1 MNYHRLTR
9 RKLHGQTQGN
19 YEHELGVLGIMKD
32 EAMNIDEW
40 VQHYISMGAGKIFL
54 IDNGSTD
61 DTVAKAKAWVAQGI
75 VELVEYPQRYR
86 QKQHYWSAIKEM
98 KIAKRCQWL
107 LIADLDEFW
116 FCPSGETIAAQLPDF
131 YHSDVIYA
139 NWRMFGSSG
148 LDKHPQSLRQGFTQC
163 TPWRYAE
170 GGRKY
175 LCRTSVLKTQK
186 TLKTHRVVGACS
198 SRTVSENER
207 FHLNHYAIQSV
218 EYFQKVK
225 MTRGDVSSINAEMVR
240 DMGYFHKIDA
250 PCTTH
255 DHLLADL
262 VASGRIK

>member
-1 MNYHRLTR
+1 
-9 RKLHGQTQGN
+9 
-19 YEHELGVLGIMKD
+19 MKN

-61 DTVAKAKAWVAQGI
+61 ESVAKAKVWADQGI
-75 VELVEYPQRYR
+75 VELVEYPKRYR

-98 KIAKRCQWL
+98 KIARRCQWL

-116 FCPSGETIAAQLPDF
+116 FCPSGETITAQLPDF

-148 LDKHPQSLRQGFTQC
+148 LDKHPESLRQGFIKY
-163 TPWRYAE
+163 TPWLYAQHA
-170 GGRKY
+170 RKY
-175 LCRTSVLKTQK
+175 LCRTSIIKSRK
-186 TLKTHRVVGACS
+186 TLGTHRVFGACS

-207 FHLNHYAIQSV
+207 FHLNHYPIQSV

-240 DMGYFHKIDA
+240 DMVYFHKMDE
-250 PCTTH
+250 PCTAEN
-255 DHLLADL
+255 HLLANL
-262 VASGRIK
+262 VASGKIK